1 MQKFEGR
8 TVDADA
14 PFLGAEFWEEGKA
27 VTGVVTKI
35 FETQNVKDGIIKKS
49 KAYVLALRDNV
60 EIDGEEW
67 DRASVGSLA
76 GFKMALDVAKLQQL
90 QIKDLVT
97 IVCEGV
103 KATKKE
109 GHSPRINFKITVERA

>member
-49 KAYVLALRDNV
+49 KAYVLVLRDNV